1 MSKKKAVSNQQSAIR
16 ENTLTANRCQL
27 TAYFS
32 LVTFL

>member
-16 ENTLTANRCQL
+16 KNTL